1 MSKEI
6 IPSISL
12 TEKRAQEL
20 ITEAAK
26 QIMDYE
32 ASMVSIKEDIKAVKD
47 AIKGEGINTKAL
59 NDAIKRYKAIQAGK
73 QNLES
78 DLSEADLYLEVL
90 KENL

>member
-6 IPSISL
+6 ESVSL